1 MGKLQ
6 VLPAQLANMIA
17 AGEVVQRP
25 SSVVKELVENAVDS
39 GADRIDVIIS
49 DSGRT
54 LIQVIDNGCGMSA
67 SDAVLCFERH
77 ATSKIATSSDLE
89 AIMSYGFRGE
99 ALASIAAVAEVTL
112 KTRREQDESGT
123 QVVIGDSGKLR
134 SSGVSTPKGSN
145 FIIRNLFYNTPARR
159 KFLKGDNVELR
170 HIVDEFVHIAVP
182 HPEIAFSLVHNGRQL
197 YVLKKAKSLKYRIMD
212 VMGMNVAD
220 TLVDLSAQTS
230 ELNVSGFIG
239 TPRSAKKTQVNQLFF
254 VRGRFFRSP
263 YLHKAV
269 MKAYEEMIP
278 EGVTPAYFI
287 FLDADPS
294 AVDVNVSPTKTEIK
308 FQNESIVFQII
319 YACVKE
325 TLGRNSFG
333 ASLDF
338 ESEGSIDIP
347 IIGDGFAAYRDAN
360 PLTFGG
366 GNPNFNPFDP
376 DSSLP
381 PSGSTPSGNVSG
393 QFFPD
398 SGSSSGGSSSG
409 GSSSGGA
416 GLGADASGASGGGQ
430 AGLYQDY
437 PPRMGKD
444 QSYGVLF
451 ESKCMSNTLVLH
463 KRFILTPVA
472 SGLMLVNCRRA
483 FERILYERMLK
494 ALSSNN
500 HVSQKALFPVQVQIG
515 VQERLILEGAS
526 ETLERLGFD
535 ITPFG
540 TDSVVV
546 NAVPEG
552 MSCEEGKVRTMLDD
566 IVAVLSEPGSGLQE
580 VLNQRMAARFA
591 ALGAAS
597 FEIGSDPMA
606 PRRLIDTL
614 FACENA
620 ELTPGGRKIVAIVG
634 IDEIENKF

>member
-89 AIMSYGFRGE
+89 SIMSYGFRGE

-294 AVDVNVSPTKTEIK
+294 SVDVNVSPTKTEIK

-409 GSSSGGA
+409 GSSGGGA

>member
-294 AVDVNVSPTKTEIK
+294 SVDVNVSPTKTEIK

-409 GSSSGGA
+409 GSSGGGA

>member
-294 AVDVNVSPTKTEIK
+294 SVDVNVSPTKTEIK

-398 SGSSSGGSSSG
+398 SGSSG
-409 GSSSGGA
+409 GGA

-430 AGLYQDY
+430 AGRYQDY

-515 VQERLILEGAS
+515 VQALRKLSSVWVL
-526 ETLERLGFD
+526 TLLLLARIVLLS
-535 ITPFG
+535 TPF
-540 TDSVVV
+540 
-546 NAVPEG
+546 
-552 MSCEEGKVRTMLDD
+552 
-566 IVAVLSEPGSGLQE
+566 
-580 VLNQRMAARFA
+580 
-591 ALGAAS
+591 
-597 FEIGSDPMA
+597 
-606 PRRLIDTL
+606 
-614 FACENA
+614 
-620 ELTPGGRKIVAIVG
+620 RKG
-634 IDEIENKF
+634 

>member
-294 AVDVNVSPTKTEIK
+294 SVDVNVSPTKTEIK

-398 SGSSSGGSSSG
+398 SGSSSGGSSG
-409 GSSSGGA
+409 GGA
-416 GLGADASGASGGGQ
+416 GLGADASRAIGVGQ

-597 FEIGSDPMA
+597 FEIGSEPMA
-606 PRRLIDTL
+606 PRKLIDTL

>member
-294 AVDVNVSPTKTEIK
+294 SVDVNVSPTKTEIK

-409 GSSSGGA
+409 GA
-416 GLGADASGASGGGQ
+416 GLGADASGASGVGQ
-430 AGLYQDY
+430 AGRYQDY

-597 FEIGSDPMA
+597 FEIGSEPMA

>member
-398 SGSSSGGSSSG
+398 SGSSG
-409 GSSSGGA
+409 GGA

-430 AGLYQDY
+430 AGRYQDY

-597 FEIGSDPMA
+597 FEIGSEPMA
-606 PRRLIDTL
+606 PRKLIDTL

>member
-398 SGSSSGGSSSG
+398 SGSSSGGSSG
-409 GSSSGGA
+409 GGA

-430 AGLYQDY
+430 AGRYQDY

-515 VQERLILEGAS
+515 VQERLILEDAS

-597 FEIGSDPMA
+597 FEIGSEPMA

>member
-294 AVDVNVSPTKTEIK
+294 SVDVNVSPTKTEIK

-398 SGSSSGGSSSG
+398 SGSSSGGSSG
-409 GSSSGGA
+409 GGA

>member
-182 HPEIAFSLVHNGRQL
+182 HPEIAFSLVHNGRQV

-398 SGSSSGGSSSG
+398 SGSSSGGSSG
-409 GSSSGGA
+409 GGA

-606 PRRLIDTL
+606 PRKLIDTL

>member
-409 GSSSGGA
+409 GSSGGGA

-515 VQERLILEGAS
+515 VQERLILDGAS

>member
-294 AVDVNVSPTKTEIK
+294 SVDVNVSPTKTEIK

-381 PSGSTPSGNVSG
+381 PSGSNPSGNVSG

-398 SGSSSGGSSSG
+398 SGSSSGGSSG
-409 GSSSGGA
+409 GGA

-430 AGLYQDY
+430 AGRYQDY

>member
-398 SGSSSGGSSSG
+398 SGSSDSGSSG
-409 GSSSGGA
+409 GGA

-430 AGLYQDY
+430 AGRYQDY

>member
-77 ATSKIATSSDLE
+77 ATSKIATASDLE

-294 AVDVNVSPTKTEIK
+294 SVDVNVSPTKTEIK

-366 GNPNFNPFDP
+366 GNPNFNPFDL

-398 SGSSSGGSSSG
+398 SGSSSG

-597 FEIGSDPMA
+597 FEIGSEPMA
-606 PRRLIDTL
+606 PRKLIDTL

>member
-77 ATSKIATSSDLE
+77 ATSMIATSSDLE

-398 SGSSSGGSSSG
+398 SGSSSGGSSG
-409 GSSSGGA
+409 GGA

-430 AGLYQDY
+430 AGRYQDY

-597 FEIGSDPMA
+597 FEIGSEPMA

>member
-398 SGSSSGGSSSG
+398 SGSSSGGSSG
-409 GSSSGGA
+409 GGA
-416 GLGADASGASGGGQ
+416 GLGAEASGASGGGQ

-597 FEIGSDPMA
+597 FEIGSEPMA
-606 PRRLIDTL
+606 PRKLIDTL

>member
-294 AVDVNVSPTKTEIK
+294 SVDVNVSPTKTEIK

-409 GSSSGGA
+409 GA

-430 AGLYQDY
+430 AGRYQDY

>member
-398 SGSSSGGSSSG
+398 SGSSSGGSFG
-409 GSSSGGA
+409 GGA
-416 GLGADASGASGGGQ
+416 GLGAEASGASGGGQ

-606 PRRLIDTL
+606 PRKLIDTL

>member
-398 SGSSSGGSSSG
+398 SGSSSGGSFG
-409 GSSSGGA
+409 GGA
-416 GLGADASGASGGGQ
+416 GLGAEASGASGGGQ
-430 AGLYQDY
+430 AGRYQDY

-597 FEIGSDPMA
+597 FEIGSEPMA
-606 PRRLIDTL
+606 PRKLIDTL

>member
-294 AVDVNVSPTKTEIK
+294 SVDVNVSPTKTEIK

-398 SGSSSGGSSSG
+398 SGSSSGGSSG
-409 GSSSGGA
+409 GGA

-430 AGLYQDY
+430 AGRYQDY
-437 PPRMGKD
+437 PSRMGKD

-597 FEIGSDPMA
+597 FEIGSEPMA
-606 PRRLIDTL
+606 PRKLIDTL

>member
-398 SGSSSGGSSSG
+398 SGSSDSGSFG
-409 GSSSGGA
+409 GGA

-597 FEIGSDPMA
+597 FEIGSEPMA
-606 PRRLIDTL
+606 PRKLIDTL

>member
-77 ATSKIATSSDLE
+77 ATSKIATASDLD

-220 TLVDLSAQTS
+220 TLVHLSAQTS

-294 AVDVNVSPTKTEIK
+294 SVDVNVSPTKTEIK

-347 IIGDGFAAYRDAN
+347 IIGDGLAAYRDAN

-398 SGSSSGGSSSG
+398 SGSSSGGSSG
-409 GSSSGGA
+409 GGA
-416 GLGADASGASGGGQ
+416 GLGAGASGASGGGQ

-597 FEIGSDPMA
+597 FEIGSEPMA
-606 PRRLIDTL
+606 PRKLIDTL

>member
-398 SGSSSGGSSSG
+398 SGSSSGGSFG
-409 GSSSGGA
+409 GGA
-416 GLGADASGASGGGQ
+416 GLGAEASGASGGGQ
-430 AGLYQDY
+430 AGRYQDY

>member
-294 AVDVNVSPTKTEIK
+294 SVDVNVSPTKTEIK

-409 GSSSGGA
+409 GA

-430 AGLYQDY
+430 EGRYQDY

>member
-134 SSGVSTPKGSN
+134 SSGASTPKGSN

-294 AVDVNVSPTKTEIK
+294 SVDVNVSPTKTEIK

-398 SGSSSGGSSSG
+398 SGSSSGGSSG
-409 GSSSGGA
+409 GGA
-416 GLGADASGASGGGQ
+416 GLGADASWASGGGQ

-597 FEIGSDPMA
+597 FEIGSEPMA

>member
-77 ATSKIATSSDLE
+77 ATSKIATASDLD

-398 SGSSSGGSSSG
+398 SGSSSGGSSG
-409 GSSSGGA
+409 GGA
-416 GLGADASGASGGGQ
+416 GLGAGASGASGGGQ
-430 AGLYQDY
+430 AGRYQDY

-552 MSCEEGKVRTMLDD
+552 MSCEESKVRTMLDD

-597 FEIGSDPMA
+597 FEIGSEPMA

>member
-398 SGSSSGGSSSG
+398 SGSSSGGSSG
-409 GSSSGGA
+409 GGA
-416 GLGADASGASGGGQ
+416 GLGAGASGASGGGQ
-430 AGLYQDY
+430 AGRYQDY

-597 FEIGSDPMA
+597 FEIGSEPMA
-606 PRRLIDTL
+606 PRKLIDTL

>member
-294 AVDVNVSPTKTEIK
+294 AVDVNVSPTKNEIK

-398 SGSSSGGSSSG
+398 SGSSSGGSSG
-409 GSSSGGA
+409 GGA

-430 AGLYQDY
+430 AGRYQDY

-597 FEIGSDPMA
+597 FEIGSEPMA
-606 PRRLIDTL
+606 PRKLIDTL

>member
-77 ATSKIATSSDLE
+77 ATSKIATASDLE

-398 SGSSSGGSSSG
+398 SGSSSGGSSG
-409 GSSSGGA
+409 GGA

-430 AGLYQDY
+430 AGRYQDY

-597 FEIGSDPMA
+597 FEIGSEPMA
-606 PRRLIDTL
+606 PRKLIDTL

>member
-212 VMGMNVAD
+212 VMGINVAD

-239 TPRSAKKTQVNQLFF
+239 TPRSAKETQVNQLFF

-294 AVDVNVSPTKTEIK
+294 SVDVNVSPTKTEIK

-398 SGSSSGGSSSG
+398 SGSSDSGSSG
-409 GSSSGGA
+409 GGA

-430 AGLYQDY
+430 AGRYQDY

>member
-398 SGSSSGGSSSG
+398 SGSSSGGSSG
-409 GSSSGGA
+409 GGA
-416 GLGADASGASGGGQ
+416 GLGAAASGASGGGQ

>member
-77 ATSKIATSSDLE
+77 ATSKIATASDLD

-294 AVDVNVSPTKTEIK
+294 SVDVNVSPTKTEIK

-398 SGSSSGGSSSG
+398 SGSSSGGSSG
-409 GSSSGGA
+409 GGA

-597 FEIGSDPMA
+597 FEIGSEPMA
-606 PRRLIDTL
+606 PRKLIDTL

>member
-294 AVDVNVSPTKTEIK
+294 SVDVNVSPTKTEIK

-376 DSSLP
+376 DSALP

-398 SGSSSGGSSSG
+398 SGSSSGG
-409 GSSSGGA
+409 A
-416 GLGADASGASGGGQ
+416 GLGADDSGASGGGQ
-430 AGLYQDY
+430 AGRYQDY

-597 FEIGSDPMA
+597 FEIGSEPMA
-606 PRRLIDTL
+606 PRKLIDTL

>member
-409 GSSSGGA
+409 GA

-430 AGLYQDY
+430 AGRYQDY

-597 FEIGSDPMA
+597 FEIGSEPMA
-606 PRRLIDTL
+606 PRKLIDTL

>member
-77 ATSKIATSSDLE
+77 ATSKIATASDLD

-294 AVDVNVSPTKTEIK
+294 SVDVNVSPTKTEIK

-409 GSSSGGA
+409 GA

-430 AGLYQDY
+430 AGRYQDY

-597 FEIGSDPMA
+597 FEIGSEPMA
-606 PRRLIDTL
+606 PRKLIDTL

>member
-409 GSSSGGA
+409 GA

>member
-77 ATSKIATSSDLE
+77 ATSKIATASDLD

-294 AVDVNVSPTKTEIK
+294 SVDVNVSPTKTEIK

-398 SGSSSGGSSSG
+398 SGSSSGGSFG
-409 GSSSGGA
+409 GGA
-416 GLGADASGASGGGQ
+416 GLGAEASGASGGGQ
-430 AGLYQDY
+430 AGRYQDY

-597 FEIGSDPMA
+597 FEIGSEPMA
-606 PRRLIDTL
+606 PRKLIDTL

>member
-294 AVDVNVSPTKTEIK
+294 SVDVNVSPTKTEIK

-398 SGSSSGGSSSG
+398 SGSSSGGSSG
-409 GSSSGGA
+409 GGA
-416 GLGADASGASGGGQ
+416 GLGAGASGASGGGQ
-430 AGLYQDY
+430 AGRYQDY

>member
-77 ATSKIATSSDLE
+77 ATSKIATASDLE

-398 SGSSSGGSSSG
+398 SGSSSGGSSG
-409 GSSSGGA
+409 GGA

>member
-294 AVDVNVSPTKTEIK
+294 SVDVNVSPTKTEIK

-398 SGSSSGGSSSG
+398 SGSSSGGSFG
-409 GSSSGGA
+409 GGA